1 MKYGHIEVIS
11 TQCAICNSK
20 RNFIIQHLAG
30 QIRNQKMILP
40 ELPLNHSELLLSMI
54 WIIQDKKLQK
64 LWFISKN
71 IKAASLSF
79 RKKIQVEKIIWKSI
93 QKRSFWKQILMH
105 EKAFPNS
112 KWLHQERERSFFAQL
127 LKRSFK
133 LKRLFEKAFTKEAFI
148 TKSWFTNKKTF
159 SNDCIKK

>member
-1 MKYGHIEVIS
+1 MVSCSILRRVMKYGHIEVIS

-93 QKRSFWKQILMH
+93 HERSFWKQILMH

-112 KWLHQERERSFFAQL
+112 KWLHQDSR
-127 LKRSFK
+127 KRKK
-133 LKRLFEKAFTKEAFI
+133 LQVEKMI
-148 TKSWFTNKKTF
+148 WKS
-159 SNDCIKK
+159 I